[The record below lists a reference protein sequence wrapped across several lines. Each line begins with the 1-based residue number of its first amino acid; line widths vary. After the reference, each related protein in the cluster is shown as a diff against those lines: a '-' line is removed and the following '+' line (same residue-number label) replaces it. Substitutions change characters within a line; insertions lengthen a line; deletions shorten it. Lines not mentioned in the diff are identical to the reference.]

1 VPIEGLS
8 VHVTEVLVEP
18 VTLAVNCRVC
28 ELDKVAEVGLTPTA
42 TGGTRLIIAL
52 ADLVESAALV
62 AVMVTLWA
70 VLMLAGAV
78 YRPLPDNVPTA
89 GLKLQVAAVLVLPV
103 TLAVNCFVCDAVKLA
118 VSGVIPTLTA
128 AAGVTDTEPA
138 VLEITPPSPSFSA
151 STGFDS

>member
-1 VPIEGLS
+1 M
-8 VHVTEVLVEP
+8 
-18 VTLAVNCRVC
+18 
-28 ELDKVAEVGLTPTA
+28 PTA

-62 AVMVTLWA
+62 AVIVTVWA

-78 YRPLPDNVPTA
+78 YRPLPDSVPTA
-89 GLKLQVAAVLVLPV
+89 GLKLQETAVFVLPV
-103 TLAVNCFVCDAVKLA
+103 TLAVNCFVCEAVKLA

-128 AAGVTDTEPA
+128 ATGVTETVPA
-138 VLEITPPSPSFSA
+138 VVEITPPSPSASA